1 MSQFPTDQRPEA
13 QLSRDLELSFFDS
26 QLPAMSRVV
35 VSLDRQQPLRSLFPT
50 VEADIDTN
58 CACE

>member
-1 MSQFPTDQRPEA
+1 MSQFPTDQWPEV
-13 QLSRDLELSFFDS
+13 QLLEDMELPFFDS

-35 VSLDRQQPLRSLFPT
+35 VSLDRQQPLRSLFPK

>member
-13 QLSRDLELSFFDS
+13 QLSKDLEFPFFES
-26 QLPAMSRVV
+26 QLPAAARVV

>member
-1 MSQFPTDQRPEA
+1 MSQFPTDQWPEA
-13 QLSRDLELSFFDS
+13 QLSEDLELSFFDA
-26 QLPAMSRVV
+26 QLPAISRVV
-35 VSLDRQQPLRSLFPT
+35 VSLDRQQPLRSLSPK

>member
-1 MSQFPTDQRPEA
+1 MSQFLADQQPEV
-13 QLSRDLELSFFDS
+13 QLSEDLELPFFDS

-35 VSLDRQQPLRSLFPT
+35 VSLDRQQPLRSLFPK
-50 VEADIDTN
+50 VEADIDSN

>member
-1 MSQFPTDQRPEA
+1 MSQFPTDQWPEV
-13 QLSRDLELSFFDS
+13 QLSEDMELPFFDS

-35 VSLDRQQPLRSLFPT
+35 VSLDRQQPLRSLSPK
-50 VEADIDTN
+50 VEADIDSN